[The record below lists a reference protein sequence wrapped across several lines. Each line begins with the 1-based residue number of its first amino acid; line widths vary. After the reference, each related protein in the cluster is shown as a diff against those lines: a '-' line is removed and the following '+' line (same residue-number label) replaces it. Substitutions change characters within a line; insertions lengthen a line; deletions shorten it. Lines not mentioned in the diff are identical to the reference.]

1 MVRKTAG
8 FVAALTVLGLAAW
21 PAAAGTESCRKTAL
35 SGQEIYILRDVSLNV
50 DCSSAGANDVRVIAG
65 PSHGKVRLV
74 HAKLYSGFPKSNER
88 WKCNT
93 HKVNGIKGLYRSN
106 PGFKGHDEVTFS
118 THTYT
123 GNAHKT
129 VVSIDVE

>member
-1 MVRKTAG
+1 MVYRTAG
-8 FVAALTVLGLAAW
+8 FVAALMALGLAAW
-21 PAAAGTESCRKTAL
+21 PAAAGSTSYRKTAL
-35 SGQEIYILRDVSLNV
+35 SGQEIYIFRDVSLNV
-50 DCSSAGANDVRVIAG
+50 DCSSAGADDVRIIAG

-74 HAKLYSGFPKSNER
+74 HGKLYTGFTKANER
-88 WKCNT
+88 SKCNT

-123 GNAHKT
+123 GNAYKA